1 MTRTLIAL
9 ALATALGALAP
20 RAAADD
26 PKLPDTKSFDAL
38 VRDALR
44 DVHNK
49 GADLYNTARDYP
61 GAHRLYEGA
70 LLTVRPLLAHR
81 PDAQKIIDA
90 KLSEADKESDSARKA
105 YLLHEAIEGVRK
117 NLKAAIGE
125 RKPDEQKKTEDKKKP
140 DEPKKV
146 VEPPKKV
153 EESKQPE
160 DPKKAAEPPKK
171 PENPPQKP
179 DDKKPAEPKKQP
191 EVKKPDPGAVAAAP
205 MPKAK
210 AKADPPA
217 ATVSGKVTL
226 AGVPLAEGEVT
237 LVSLNQPLPRVFT
250 ATIKDGVFKFAE
262 SIPPGKYAGMVT
274 GKGVPAKYHLV
285 NTAGLML
292 ELAAGANTTDLVLK

>member
-1 MTRTLIAL
+1 MTRLLTAL
-9 ALATALGALAP
+9 ALAGALGALAP

-26 PKLPDTKSFDAL
+26 PKLPDTKTFDKL
-38 VRDALR
+38 VIDTLR

-49 GADLYNTARDYP
+49 GADLYNASKDFSGTY
-61 GAHRLYEGA
+61 RLYQGA
-70 LLTVRPLLAHR
+70 LTTVRPLLAHR

-90 KLSEADKESDSARKA
+90 KLGEADKESDSARKA

-125 RKPDEQKKTEDKKKP
+125 RKPDDKKPEDKKLEDKKKP
-140 DEPKKV
+140 DEPKKP

-153 EESKQPE
+153 EE
-160 DPKKAAEPPKK
+160 PKKAPEPPKK

-179 DDKKPAEPKKQP
+179 DDKKPADPKKQP
-191 EVKKPDPGAVAAAP
+191 VEKKPDPGTGATAP

-237 LVSLNQPLPRVFT
+237 FVSLNQPLPRVFT
-250 ATIKDGVFKFAE
+250 ATVKDGVFKFAE

-274 GKGVPAKYHLV
+274 GKAVPPKYHLV
-285 NTAGLML
+285 NTAGLMI
-292 ELAAGANTTDLVLK
+292 ELAAGANSTDLILGK